1 MCGRSPPIARTMSEG
16 TASRQCRGASTPW
29 NAFVLVSVEEIQHRS
44 PHAGE
49 LVKIA
54 YRCRINVNAANTP
67 EAGLERAD
75 ARVTF
80 IEALGSA
87 AEAAE
92 EMTVAN
98 LGRDGDGAVHGLTWM
113 E

>member
-1 MCGRSPPIARTMSEG
+1 MPRWFDAVEC
-16 TASRQCRGASTPW
+16 
-29 NAFVLVSVEEIQHRS
+29 FVLVPVEEIQHRS
-44 PHAGE
+44 PHACK
-49 LVKIA
+49 LLKIA

-67 EAGLERAD
+67 EAGLEHAD
-75 ARVTF
+75 ARMTF
-80 IEALGSA
+80 IETLGSA